1 MASKCSPLVT
11 APKFPHV
18 EPINRAVSSKIRKTD
33 NGWMKGEP
41 MMEKIGTETEIL
53 DGLETCLELQSSSV
67 RLKGEHTKAL
77 VTKTRRREVKHVENY
92 LQSPSPILT
101 NSCISSYPMM
111 QIKVRLTMHH
121 KVLALVSP

>member
-1 MASKCSPLVT
+1 M
-11 APKFPHV
+11 
-18 EPINRAVSSKIRKTD
+18 I
-33 NGWMKGEP
+33 
-41 MMEKIGTETEIL
+41 EKIGTETEIL

-77 VTKTRRREVKHVENY
+77 VTDTRRREVKHVENY

-101 NSCISSYPMM
+101 NSFISSYQMM
-111 QIKVRLTMHH
+111 QIKVRLTMRH